1 MAQEICVTWKEFQKK
16 GISIFEELRESTDF
30 ADVTL
35 VSEDGQQ
42 FRGHKVILGSSCP
55 FFMDLLRKNEH
66 PYPLVHMMG
75 VKSVELSA
83 VMDFLYKGESNILQ
97 EHLEAFL
104 ALAQKLRLNG
114 LTRTEELSEELFT
127 NTPNIR
133 NHTIKEG
140 ETLPRPISET
150 TKARQRQCEGVVAMP
165 VQLNPKRFQGE
176 VISDIE
182 ANKVK
187 QHIEAIDIK
196 PDIETVL
203 VSKPDQPKP
212 KCSSAYK
219 IQSEHKATSNDGRD
233 YSKDLEMK
241 QLDEQ
246 IDSLLEERSPRSY
259 ACKLCGKTVKRRCDI
274 RHHIE
279 AIHITGFV
287 HYCDVCGNANR
298 TRKHLSEHRRHAGH
312 PTFQQPI
319 QNDNSNK
326 VSVKPEEVDETLKSM
341 MEYGKYMGV
350 SASGQKIRARIC
362 KTCGKEGRMNSIMK
376 HIERNHIDT
385 GVPNYCNDCGKTFA
399 TRTALKYHHK
409 RTFCFSL
416 SKFDMKLA

>member
-127 NTPNIR
+127 NTR

-150 TKARQRQCEGVVAMP
+150 TRARQRQCEGVVAMP

-176 VISDIE
+176 AISDFK
-182 ANKVK
+182 ANKEK

-241 QLDEQ
+241 QLDNQ

-287 HYCDVCGNANR
+287 HYCDVCGNGSR
-298 TRKHLSEHRRHAGH
+298 TRKALSEHKRQAGH
-312 PTFQQPI
+312 QTPQQPI
-319 QNDNSNK
+319 QNHK
-326 VSVKPEEVDETLKSM
+326 VSVKPEEIDETVKSL
-341 MEYGKYMGV
+341 MEYGKYIGV
-350 SASGQKIRARIC
+350 SGKGQKIRARVC
-362 KTCGKEGRMNSIMK
+362 KACGKEGRMNNVMR
-376 HIERNHIDT
+376 HIERNHIDS
-385 GVPNYCNDCGKTFA
+385 GVPNSCNDCGKTFG
-399 TRTALKYHHK
+399 TRAALKFHRK
-409 RTFCFSL
+409 GTFCFSL
-416 SKFDMKLA
+416 SKLGMGLA